1 MKWSPNEIAVAMQK
15 REENKTW
22 NQVAEEMTNEGFP
35 ERSSSNYSS
44 TIAKFKKKYD
54 LKLQDRQ
61 ELSVSIPTHWKD
73 DPATRRQCK
82 FIASLTLP
90 NGTTKEKKV
99 LEDKLAESA
108 KEGNFT
114 KAVASE
120 QIDLLTPVGSN
131 LRTHGTNPRALGTN
145 PRALGTNPRATKGK
159 GVKDNKH
166 ASSPRWTLEEDAI
179 VTEWKVN
186 KNKYPP
192 TTLFTNRTHKAIQQ
206 RWQRSLKHR
215 VFEIM
220 NRVDLDKI
228 VFEERVTN
236 TASTKD
242 DYVEIHTRENKPV
255 RLNES
260 PSKEY
265 SKVSDTWSVD
275 ESLSLLVSF
284 PEISIEEARETYG
297 RPYWVIAKHYEKHYD
312 LTYAVSEEL
321 VMKATEIR
329 NQMKRNMKPEK
340 KPSLLKRWKLRRIA
354 KREKRLNHKLDK
366 AVTKLSKLQKKV
378 NIDGK
383 F

>member
-1 MKWSPNEIAVAMQK
+1 MKWKPNEIATAIKK
-15 REENKTW
+15 REEGKTW
-22 NQVAEEMTNEGFP
+22 PEIAFEMYSEGFP
-35 ERSSSNYSS
+35 NRSASNYSS
-44 TIAKFKKKYD
+44 TIAKFKRKYD
-54 LKLQDRQ
+54 IKLQDRQ

-99 LEDKLAESA
+99 LEDRLAESA

-131 LRTHGTNPRALGTN
+131 LRTQGTN

-159 GVKDNKH
+159 GIKNNKH
-166 ASSPRWTLEEDAI
+166 ASSPRWTSEEDAI
-179 VTEWKVN
+179 VIDWKVN
-186 KNKYPP
+186 KKKYPP
-192 TTLFTNRTHKAIQQ
+192 TSLLPNRTHKAVQQ
-206 RWQRSLKHR
+206 RWLRSLKHR

-220 NRVDLDKI
+220 NKVDLDKI
-228 VFEERVTN
+228 VTEERVTN

-265 SKVSDTWSVD
+265 AKVSDTWSMD

-284 PEISIEEARETYG
+284 PEISIEEARETYE

-354 KREKRLNHKLDK
+354 KREKRLNRKWNK
-366 AVTKLSKLQKKV
+366 AVTKLKNIQKKV

>member
-1 MKWSPNEIAVAMQK
+1 MKWKPNEIATAIKK
-15 REENKTW
+15 REEGKTW
-22 NQVAEEMTNEGFP
+22 PEIAIEMSNEGFP
-35 ERSSSNYSS
+35 NRSASNYSS

-54 LKLQDRQ
+54 IKLQDRQ
-61 ELSVSIPTHWKD
+61 DMSVSIPTHWKD

-82 FIASLTLP
+82 FIAGLTLP
-90 NGTTKEKKV
+90 NGTTQEKKV
-99 LEDKLAESA
+99 LENKLAEAA

-120 QIDLLTPVGSN
+120 QIELLTPVGSN
-131 LRTHGTNPRALGTN
+131 LRTQGTN
-145 PRALGTNPRATKGK
+145 PRALGTNPRATKRS
-159 GVKDNKH
+159 GVKNNKH
-166 ASSPRWTLEEDAI
+166 ASSPRWTSEEDAI
-179 VTEWKVN
+179 VIDWKVN
-186 KNKYPP
+186 KKKYPP
-192 TTLFTNRTHKAIQQ
+192 ISLLPNRTHKAVQQ
-206 RWQRSLKHR
+206 RWLRSLKHR
-215 VFEIM
+215 VFEIT
-220 NRVDLDKI
+220 NKVDLDEI
-228 VFEERVTN
+228 VVKERVTN
-236 TASTKD
+236 TASTQD

-265 SKVSDTWSVD
+265 AKVSDTWSMD
-275 ESLSLLVSF
+275 ESLSLLVCF
-284 PEISIEEARETYG
+284 PEISIEEARETYE

-354 KREKRLNHKLDK
+354 KREKRLNRKLDK

>member
-1 MKWSPNEIAVAMQK
+1 MKWKPIEIATAIK
-15 REENKTW
+15 KKEEGKTW
-22 NQVAEEMTNEGFP
+22 PEIAFEMYSEGFP
-35 ERSSSNYSS
+35 NRSASNYSS

-54 LKLQDRQ
+54 IKLQDRQ

-131 LRTHGTNPRALGTN
+131 LRTQGTN

-215 VFEIM
+215 AFEII
-220 NRVDLDKI
+220 NKVDLDKI
-228 VFEERVTN
+228 VTEERVTN

-265 SKVSDTWSVD
+265 SKVSDAWSMD

-284 PEISIEEARETYG
+284 PEISIEEARETYE

-354 KREKRLNHKLDK
+354 KREKRLNRKWNK
-366 AVTKLSKLQKKV
+366 AVTKLKNIQKKV

>member
-1 MKWSPNEIAVAMQK
+1 MKWKPNEIATAIKK
-15 REENKTW
+15 REEGKTW
-22 NQVAEEMTNEGFP
+22 PEIAFEMYSEGFP
-35 ERSSSNYSS
+35 NRSASNYSS

-61 ELSVSIPTHWKD
+61 DMSVNVPTHWKD

-131 LRTHGTNPRALGTN
+131 IRTQGTN

-179 VTEWKVN
+179 VAEWKVN

-192 TTLFTNRTHKAIQQ
+192 TTLFTNRSHKAIQQ

-215 VFEIM
+215 VFELM
-220 NRVDLDKI
+220 NRVNLDKI
-228 VFEERVTN
+228 VTEERATN

-265 SKVSDTWSVD
+265 SKVSDTWSID

-284 PEISIEEARETYG
+284 PEISIEEARETYE

-329 NQMKRNMKPEK
+329 NQMKSNMKPEK
-340 KPSLLKRWKLRRIA
+340 KPSLLKRWKQRRIA
-354 KREKRLNHKLDK
+354 KREKRLNRKLDK

>member
-1 MKWSPNEIAVAMQK
+1 MKWKPNEIATAIKK
-15 REENKTW
+15 REEGKTW
-22 NQVAEEMTNEGFP
+22 PEIAFEMYSEGFP
-35 ERSSSNYSS
+35 NRSASNYSS

-54 LKLQDRQ
+54 IKLLKQQ
-61 ELSVSIPTHWKD
+61 EMVVSIPTHWKD

-131 LRTHGTNPRALGTN
+131 LRTQGTN
-145 PRALGTNPRATKGK
+145 PRALGTNPRATKRSRIK
-159 GVKDNKH
+159 NNKY
-166 ASSPRWTLEEDAI
+166 ASSPRWTLEEDII
-179 VTEWKVN
+179 VMDWKVN
-186 KNKYPP
+186 KGKYPP
-192 TTLFTNRTHKAIQQ
+192 TTLFTNRTKKAIEQ

-215 VFEIM
+215 AFEIF
-220 NRVDLDKI
+220 NKVDLDKI
-228 VFEERVTN
+228 VTKERTN
-236 TASTKD
+236 DIASTKEE
-242 DYVEIHTRENKPV
+242 YEKIHSERNKPV
-255 RLNES
+255 MPNNEE
-260 PSKEY
+260 SKAFAKTY
-265 SKVSDTWSVD
+265 DTWSKD
-275 ESLSLLVSF
+275 ESLSLLVCF
-284 PEISIEEARETYG
+284 PEISIEEARETYE
-297 RPYWVIAKHYEKHYD
+297 RPYWVIAKHYENHYD
-312 LTYAVSEEL
+312 LTYTVSEEL

-329 NQMKRNMKPEK
+329 NQMKHNMKPKK

-354 KREKRLNHKLDK
+354 KRKKWLNRKLDR
-366 AVTKLSKLQKKV
+366 AATKLSKLQKKV

>member
-1 MKWSPNEIAVAMQK
+1 MRWKPNEIATAIKK
-15 REENKTW
+15 REEGKTW
-22 NQVAEEMTNEGFP
+22 PDIAFEMYSEGFP
-35 ERSSSNYSS
+35 NRSASNYSS

-54 LKLQDRQ
+54 IKLQHRQ
-61 ELSVSIPTHWKD
+61 DKSASIPTHWKD

-82 FIASLTLP
+82 FIAGLTLP

-131 LRTHGTNPRALGTN
+131 LRTQGTN

-159 GVKDNKH
+159 GVKGNKH
-166 ASSPRWTLEEDAI
+166 ASSSRWTLEEDAI

-192 TTLFTNRTHKAIQQ
+192 TTLFTNRTSKAIQQ

-215 VFEIM
+215 AFEII
-220 NRVDLDKI
+220 NKVDLDKI
-228 VFEERVTN
+228 VTEERVTN

-242 DYVEIHTRENKPV
+242 DYVKIHIRENKPV
-255 RLNES
+255 RLNGS

-265 SKVSDTWSVD
+265 SKVSDAWSMD

-284 PEISIEEARETYG
+284 PEISIEEARETYE

-329 NQMKRNMKPEK
+329 NQMKRDMKPEK

-354 KREKRLNHKLDK
+354 KREKRLNRKLDK

>member
-1 MKWSPNEIAVAMQK
+1 MKWKPIEIATAIKK
-15 REENKTW
+15 REEGKTW
-22 NQVAEEMTNEGFP
+22 PEIAFEMYSEGFP
-35 ERSSSNYSS
+35 NRSASNYSS

-54 LKLQDRQ
+54 IKLQDRQ

-131 LRTHGTNPRALGTN
+131 LRTQGTN

-166 ASSPRWTLEEDAI
+166 ASSSRWTLEEDAI

-215 VFEIM
+215 AFEII
-220 NRVDLDKI
+220 NKVDLDKI
-228 VFEERVTN
+228 VTEERVTN

-265 SKVSDTWSVD
+265 SKVSDTWSMD

-284 PEISIEEARETYG
+284 PEISIEEARETYE

-354 KREKRLNHKLDK
+354 KREKRLNRKLDK